1 MLEFALALLATLT
14 VGALLLPFLR
24 GGPLEPVAT
33 DAERFEGEL
42 GIYRDQLA
50 EIEAERAAGTLPEA
64 DAAAARL
71 EIERRVLAAA
81 EGRKPAAAPSVT
93 LHRWVPPAIALLVPL
108 LALGLYL
115 RLGHPGLPAAPFV
128 AGAATPAADRPV
140 DVARLLADARAR
152 VAAQPNDPEAQSAL
166 GEALTLE
173 ADGTVT
179 PSAVEAF
186 NRALALQPGDPRALY
201 YLGLHEAQS
210 GDSAAALRRWRDLV
224 ERSPAD
230 APYLPAV
237 RAEIARLA
245 RSTGAPSAPGDGAG
259 GSAMPQPTREQQE
272 AMASMTP
279 EQRQQTIR
287 MMVEGLAARLKDNPR
302 DRGGWLRLANAWKVL
317 GDNAAAVDA
326 YARADALEPVDAR
339 LLADWSEAHV
349 RGLKP
354 GEPPSRDAVAV
365 LKRLEQADPRN
376 GLALFYLGAADFA
389 AGDRREAARR
399 WKTLLS
405 MVPPDAPIR
414 PLLEERIR
422 EAESAP

>member
-1 MLEFALALLATLT
+1 MLELALALLATLT

-24 GGPLEPVAT
+24 GGPEAPVAT
-33 DAERFEGEL
+33 DAERLEGEL

-81 EGRKPAAAPSVT
+81 EGRKPAAAPST
-93 LHRWVPPAIALLVPL
+93 NLHRWVPPAIALLVPL

-115 RLGHPGLPAAPFV
+115 RLGHPGLPSAPFV
-128 AGAATPAADRPV
+128 AGAAMPDGERQI
-140 DVARLLADARAR
+140 DVARLVADARAR
-152 VAAQPNDPEAQSAL
+152 VAAQPNDGEAQSAL

-173 ADGTVT
+173 ANGTVT
-179 PSAVEAF
+179 PSAVAAF
-186 NRALALQPGDPRALY
+186 KRALALQPADARALY
-201 YLGLHEAQS
+201 YLGLYEAQA
-210 GDSAAALRRWRDLV
+210 GDSPAALRLWRELV
-224 ERSPAD
+224 EKSPPD
-230 APYLPAV
+230 APYLPAL

-245 RSTGAPSAPGDGAG
+245 RASGAPAAPADSAG

-279 EQRQQTIR
+279 DQRQQTIR
-287 MMVEGLAARLKDNPR
+287 TMVEGLAARLQDNPQ
-302 DRGGWLRLANAWKVL
+302 DRAGWLRLANAWKVL
-317 GDNAAAVDA
+317 GENGNAVDA
-326 YARADALEPVDAR
+326 YARADALGPVDAR
-339 LLADWSEAHV
+339 VLADWAESHV

-354 GEPPSRDAVAV
+354 GEPPPAAAVAV
-365 LKRLEQADPRN
+365 LKRLEQADPKN

-389 AGDRREAARR
+389 AGDRKAAAQR

-405 MVPPDAPIR
+405 MLPPDAPIR
-414 PLLEERIR
+414 PLLE
-422 EAESAP
+422 

>member
-1 MLEFALALLATLT
+1 MLEFSLALLATLT

-24 GGPLEPVAT
+24 GGASETVAT

-50 EIEAERAAGTLPEA
+50 EIEAERAAGTLSDA

-71 EIERRVLAAA
+71 EIERRVLAAS
-81 EGRKPAAAPSVT
+81 EGRKPAAAPST
-93 LHRWVPPAIALLVPL
+93 ALHRWVPPAIALLVPL

-128 AGAATPAADRPV
+128 AGAATPAGERPF

-152 VAAQPNDPEAQSAL
+152 VAAQPDDAEAQSAL

-179 PSAVEAF
+179 PSAVAAF
-186 NRALALQPGDPRALY
+186 SRALALQPGDPRALY

-210 GDSAAALRRWRDLV
+210 GDSAAALKRWRDLV

-230 APYLPAV
+230 APYLPAL

-245 RSTGAPSAPGDGAG
+245 RASGAPAAPADSG

-272 AMASMTP
+272 AMAAMTP

-287 MMVEGLAARLKDNPR
+287 TMVEGLAARLQDNPQ
-302 DRGGWLRLANAWKVL
+302 DRAGWLRLANAWKVL
-317 GDNAAAVDA
+317 GESANAADA
-326 YARADALEPVDAR
+326 YARADALGPVDSR
-339 LLADWSEAHV
+339 VLADWAEAHV

-354 GEPPSRDAVAV
+354 GEAPPPGAVAV
-365 LKRLEQADPRN
+365 LKRLEQAEPRN

-389 AGDRREAARR
+389 AGDRKAAAAR

-405 MVPPDAPIR
+405 MLPPDAPIR

-422 EAESAP
+422 EADATP

>member
-24 GGPLEPVAT
+24 GGAPEPVAT
-33 DAERFEGEL
+33 DADRFEGEL

-50 EIEAERAAGTLPEA
+50 EIDRERADGTLSEA

-81 EGRKPAAAPSVT
+81 EGRRPAAAPSSA

-115 RLGHPGLPAAPFV
+115 RLGHPGLPSAPFGSVAAAP
-128 AGAATPAADRPV
+128 GGERTL

-152 VAAQPNDPEAQSAL
+152 VAARPDDAEAQSAL

-179 PSAVEAF
+179 TAAVAAF
-186 NRALALQPGDPRALY
+186 NRALQLQPGDPRAIY
-201 YLGLHEAQS
+201 YLGLHEVQS
-210 GDSAAALRRWRDLV
+210 GDSAAALRRWRELA
-224 ERSPAD
+224 ERSPPD
-230 APYLPAV
+230 APYLPAL
-237 RAEIARLA
+237 RGEIARLA
-245 RSTGAPSAPGDGAG
+245 RASGAPGAAAESGAG
-259 GSAMPQPTREQQE
+259 GMPQPTREQQE
-272 AMASMTP
+272 AMAAMTP

-287 MMVEGLAARLKDNPR
+287 TMVEGLAARLQDNPQ
-302 DRGGWLRLANAWKVL
+302 DRAGWLRLANAWKVL
-317 GDNAAAVDA
+317 GDQAAAVDA
-326 YARADALEPVDAR
+326 YARADALAPVDAR
-339 LLADWSEAHV
+339 VLADWAEAHV

-354 GEPPSRDAVAV
+354 GEPPPAAAVAV

-389 AGDRREAARR
+389 AGDRKGAAAR

-405 MVPPDAPIR
+405 MLPPDAPIR

-422 EAESAP
+422 EADAAP